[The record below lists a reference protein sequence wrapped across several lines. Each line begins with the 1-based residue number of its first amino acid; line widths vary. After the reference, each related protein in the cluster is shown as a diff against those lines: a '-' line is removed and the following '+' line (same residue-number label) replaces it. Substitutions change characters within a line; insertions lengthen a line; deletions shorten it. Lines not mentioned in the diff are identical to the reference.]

1 MEAADACEIERLPE
15 ELLSAAICL
24 TTPGDARRA
33 AAVSRAFRAAADCD
47 VVWSRFLPGDLPPLA
62 GDDDGQLSRAPPS
75 NKARFLRLAGRPVVL
90 ADGRTVRLSPRR
102 SKNESI
108 CYYPLITRSF
118 SEAAELRTV
127 CWLEIRGKIDS
138 KMLSKNSTYSVYLV
152 FKVARE
158 AYGLEHPEQN
168 TSVVLGGIKSARR
181 VCLDGYDSDG
191 EDRASEFYHSLP
203 SGSLL
208 RPKRRNRL
216 EIPQNVLLP
225 KERADGWKELELG
238 MFHNDEGEDGEV
250 CISLAETSSTLK
262 IGLIVQGVEIR
273 PKKQG

>member
-1 MEAADACEIERLPE
+1 
-15 ELLSAAICL
+15 
-24 TTPGDARRA
+24 
-33 AAVSRAFRAAADCD
+33 
-47 VVWSRFLPGDLPPLA
+47 
-62 GDDDGQLSRAPPS
+62 
-75 NKARFLRLAGRPVVL
+75 
-90 ADGRTVRLSPRR
+90 
-102 SKNESI
+102 
-108 CYYPLITRSF
+108 
-118 SEAAELRTV
+118 
-127 CWLEIRGKIDS
+127 
-138 KMLSKNSTYSVYLV
+138 MLSKNSTYSVYLV

-168 TSVVLGGIKSARR
+168 TSVLLGGIKSARR